1 MENVWNKQERAALWK
16 AVGNDPARFDKEG
29 EGRRARKRERRAK
42 SRAIEGKT
50 ALGDWGGSKRAI
62 EEAGD
67 NAEIEGAAAAL
78 GRTEISPK
86 QAWEEEL
93 VDRTKE

>member
-50 ALGDWGGSKRAI
+50 ALGDWEGSKRAI

-78 GRTEISPK
+78 GLT
-86 QAWEEEL
+86 
-93 VDRTKE
+93 